1 MVRATFK
8 QMVDEGAITA
18 KYLMLYFMDDL
29 VNGLEPAI
37 DPTESF
43 RDNVPA
49 GFHTGLLLVLYY
61 LDIPRLSQCLVAY
74 TLYSNPN

>member
-1 MVRATFK
+1 
-8 QMVDEGAITA
+8 
-18 KYLMLYFMDDL
+18 MDDL

-61 LDIPRLSQCLVAY
+61 LDIPRVSQCLVAY
-74 TLYSNPN
+74 AHYRCTESFGLDDTHTSSSVH